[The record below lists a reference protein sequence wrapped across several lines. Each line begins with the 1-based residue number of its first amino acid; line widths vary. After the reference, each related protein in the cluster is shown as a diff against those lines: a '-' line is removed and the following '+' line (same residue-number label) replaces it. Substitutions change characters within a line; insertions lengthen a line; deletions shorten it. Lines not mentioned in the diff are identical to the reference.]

1 MKNLSG
7 MIGSIKKI
15 KTVNTTVL
23 KPFFIFFNLDYIN
36 VLSFE

>member
-23 KPFFIFFNLDYIN
+23 KPFFNLDYIN